1 MFVTDALT
9 PLEMMAELL
18 RIDGCLT
25 EDTAAFRTLRH
36 NADLCPAFRD
46 RVDTMLRTYMAYRA
60 DVRDTQGP
68 RDEGVDVDIRFLDQE
83 DGTVHAALQI
93 KSFDDIENWRTKKD
107 KEFLTRLKAQI
118 AAATQKLRLDA
129 YWILLCTDA
138 VAHAEQIRLIS
149 SELLQY
155 DDVRIVEPVHAL
167 ALFEARN
174 EWLSAFV
181 ARRLC
186 ARDRILEDAL
196 GEVEDLGVDFAYVL
210 AELLGMACDD
220 RSHVDQETLG
230 SLYDRGRELAAARGG
245 GEDRA
250 DELIWALE
258 HRGLHTAIGEVDRL
272 DVSRFPKSWTAL
284 YFDASYRGA
293 VDPHRRLM
301 SLLDLTEDRRGRW
314 MRRGG

>member
-155 DDVRIVEPVHAL
+155 DDV
-167 ALFEARN
+167 
-174 EWLSAFV
+174 
-181 ARRLC
+181 
-186 ARDRILEDAL
+186 
-196 GEVEDLGVDFAYVL
+196 L